1 MSQIPS
7 LFPITITG
15 IKNNFLTQLTFRCST
30 RDVHIILDRYPLY
43 TRYDI
48 YLYLR
53 EIYFH
58 NRAKE
63 MTIFENAYEEY
74 IMYIN

>member
-1 MSQIPS
+1 MDIPT

-15 IKNNFLTQLTFRCST
+15 VKNNFLLHVLFRHST
-30 RDVHIILDRYPLY
+30 RDVTKIIERFPFL
-43 TRYDI
+43 TRHDL

-53 EIYFH
+53 ELQFH
-58 NRAKE
+58 DRTDE
-63 MTIFENAYEEY
+63 MTIFENAYEEF

>member
-1 MSQIPS
+1 MSDIPT

-15 IKNNFLTQLTFRCST
+15 IKNNFLLHVILRCAT
-30 RDVHIILDRYPLY
+30 RDVTNIIERFPFL
-43 TRYDI
+43 TRHDL

-53 EIYFH
+53 EIQFH
-58 NRAKE
+58 NKTAE
-63 MTIFENAYEEY
+63 MTIFENAYEEF

>member
-1 MSQIPS
+1 MDIPT

-15 IKNNFLTQLTFRCST
+15 IKNNFLLHVLFRHST
-30 RDVHIILDRYPLY
+30 RDVTNIIDRFPFL
-43 TRYDI
+43 TSHDL

-53 EIYFH
+53 ELQFH
-58 NRAKE
+58 DRTKE
-63 MTIFENAYEEY
+63 MTIFENAYEEF